1 MKIADKINIQLVDH
15 YVTAD
20 VSFEIFA
27 RSIAF
32 AKGWCCETKREG
44 HRAAGTVELY
54 QYRWLIQPAEGRYS
68 AHSQRKTSLRPSS
81 ICFSGLVQF
90 RRGESYASNLL
101 WSMKIVELYLSDF
114 ASYETL

>member
-54 QYRWLIQPAEGRYS
+54 QYGWLIQPVEGRYS
-68 AHSQRKTSLRPSS
+68 AHSQRKTSLRRSS
-81 ICFSGLVQF
+81 ICLAALYSFDVG
-90 RRGESYASNLL
+90 
-101 WSMKIVELYLSDF
+101 ILYLEPTVE
-114 ASYETL
+114 YEDCRIIPVRFRQL